1 MIKSEHFFAALHVLS
16 EVLPYQ
22 KQLSPETRGALWEL
36 FPPEAKRD
44 LTPADLQWAVSQ
56 RLIDPNPPREMAV
69 SFVFLHYLY
78 PRRDGWPAF
87 DAGPR
92 RLDLRA
98 AVRDERKVFRAEH
111 LAPIRSLTEVINRT
125 ATDAATLSARTQE
138 ALAIGAALHES
149 TPIHSGGE
157 GPDGPIPPIWSEPN
171 WQGGGGRG

>member
-1 MIKSEHFFAALHVLS
+1 MIESGHFFAALHVLS

-78 PRRDGWPAF
+78 PKRDGWPAF

-92 RLDLRA
+92 RLDPQA

-111 LAPIRSLTEVINRT
+111 LAPMRSLAEMIEQT
-125 ATDAATLSARTQE
+125 AMDTAALSARTQE
-138 ALAIGAALHES
+138 ALAKEALRKP

-157 GPDGPIPPIWSEPN
+157 GPGGPIPPVWTESN
-171 WQGGGGRG
+171 WQGGAGRG